1 MSTEQKEAVIKKTRK
16 PRTRKPAEELITPK
30 QAQANYRADP
40 GKLSRARACNRACYY
55 KRKAKIQAMEKYIK
69 DNNIT
74 IE

>member
-1 MSTEQKEAVIKKTRK
+1 MSTDQKEITVKKTRK
-16 PRTRKPAEELITPK
+16 PRTRKPASELVTAK

-40 GKLSRARACNRACYY
+40 QKLARARACNRACYY